1 MSVPRQKHHKVYGV
15 ANSPFSADNGLKAGS
30 VSEPASFSE
39 KQPDD
44 VASLREINL
53 NPRSFN
59 SSF

>member
-15 ANSPFSADNGLKAGS
+15 AGNAAQITAEAGS
-30 VSEPASFSE
+30 VSEPASFSK
-39 KQPDD
+39 KQPND
-44 VASLREINL
+44 VASLRDINL